1 MQLDF
6 SLTPLLDLIF
16 ILAALRQSHDVT
28 LTYGTLLKVNQPL
41 LKAVNVK
48 NVLAHG
54 YFHQLF
60 ALLKVLEAQ
69 SALPLVDHVGIVNTV
84 LYIL

>member
-16 ILAALRQSHDVT
+16 ILAALWQSHDVT
-28 LTYGTLLKVNQPL
+28 LTYGTFLKVNQPL

-54 YFHQLF
+54 YFHQLLP
-60 ALLKVLEAQ
+60 LLKVLEAQ
-69 SALPLVDHVGIVNTV
+69 SALPLVDHVGIVNTI